1 MSVTVIY
8 GSDGGCTR
16 KIAKTIATKTSG
28 KAVDIADAEPT
39 DMENCAL
46 LILGCPTYADGEL
59 QTDWQTHLRKLEEAE
74 LANKRVAI
82 FGTGDQVSFPDSFVD
97 AIGILYDVV
106 ARKGADVIGYTDP
119 AGFDFTRSAAL
130 RDGKFVGLAI
140 DEDNQS
146 DETEARITAWLSQL
160 A

>member
-28 KAVDIADAEPT
+28 KAIDIADAEPT

-46 LILGCPTYADGEL
+46 LILGCPTYAE
-59 QTDWQTHLRKLEEAE
+59 THLRKLEAAE

-119 AGFDFTRSAAL
+119 AGYDFTRSAAL

-146 DETEARITAWLSQL
+146 DETEARITAWLSQF

>member
-1 MSVTVIY
+1 MPMAS
-8 GSDGGCTR
+8 C
-16 KIAKTIATKTSG
+16 K
-28 KAVDIADAEPT
+28 PT
-39 DMENCAL
+39 GRPISA
-46 LILGCPTYADGEL
+46 
-59 QTDWQTHLRKLEEAE
+59 KLEEAE

-82 FGTGDQVSFPDSFVD
+82 FSTGDQMSFPDSFVD
-97 AIGILYDVV
+97 AIGILHDVV

-119 AGFDFTRSAAL
+119 AGYDFARSAAL

-146 DETEARITAWLSQL
+146 DETEARITAWLSQF